1 MAELTLIKQMP
12 IQKEITTNIVSKD
25 GFSALYSHIKEEV
38 EKGNQAAII
47 YPLVEKS
54 DNHDYLSIEEAEGF
68 WTKRFQNVYV
78 THGKDSEKEAVFEAF
93 RKDGT
98 VIVSTTVMEVGISL
112 PRLSVIVIVGAE
124 RLGLATL
131 HQLRGRVARNSNKG
145 WCYLYTNN
153 PQNERLKKFAV
164 TKSGFALS

>member
-1 MAELTLIKQMP
+1 
-12 IQKEITTNIVSKD
+12 
-25 GFSALYSHIKEEV
+25 
-38 EKGNQAAII
+38 
-47 YPLVEKS
+47 
-54 DNHDYLSIEEAEGF
+54 
-68 WTKRFQNVYV
+68 
-78 THGKDSEKEAVFEAF
+78 
-93 RKDGT
+93 
-98 VIVSTTVMEVGISL
+98 MEVGISL

-164 TKSGFALS
+164 TKSGFEIAELDLEFRDSGDLLVGKEQSGKITSTRDSMGLGKWKESNGQLEIRNHIHRIFCE